1 MYPKL
6 QIQIT
11 CLVKL
16 ALTKAQYL
24 LLLKLAVLFDSYWI
38 YLSVYTHIIEAKDE
52 EKQIR
57 KWKTHVIL
65 FCN

>member
-6 QIQIT
+6 QIQTT
-11 CLVKL
+11 CLMKL

-24 LLLKLAVLFDSYWI
+24 LLMKLAMLFGTYWI
-38 YLSVYTHIIEAKDE
+38 YLSVYTQIIEAKE
-52 EKQIR
+52 EGKQIR